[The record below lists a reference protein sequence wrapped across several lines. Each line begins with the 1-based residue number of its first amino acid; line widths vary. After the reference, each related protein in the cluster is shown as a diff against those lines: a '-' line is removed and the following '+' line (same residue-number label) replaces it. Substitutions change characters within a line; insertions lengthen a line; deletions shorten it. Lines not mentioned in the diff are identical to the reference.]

1 MKIVNKSLWGN
12 DIFLNNRKCTTKP
25 KCQTQGPQALILC
38 GPQLRLGFKFRPKF
52 DNKTKWI
59 MSFLNHKMFKQTV
72 QMTNQKWTTKHSPV
86 KFVLFGHHV
95 DYSTAASTLGAVS

>member
-52 DNKTKWI
+52 DNKTK
-59 MSFLNHKMFKQTV
+59 
-72 QMTNQKWTTKHSPV
+72 
-86 KFVLFGHHV
+86 
-95 DYSTAASTLGAVS
+95 